1 MMSYLFSINVN
12 HWCQPGMQV
21 TFLFEIKKKM
31 ITSAKSQAQSNNLT
45 IVELVTINQILIDK

>member
-21 TFLFEIKKKM
+21 TFLFEIKKKNDNY
-31 ITSAKSQAQSNNLT
+31 KEQVLNLK
-45 IVELVTINQILIDK
+45 LSLII